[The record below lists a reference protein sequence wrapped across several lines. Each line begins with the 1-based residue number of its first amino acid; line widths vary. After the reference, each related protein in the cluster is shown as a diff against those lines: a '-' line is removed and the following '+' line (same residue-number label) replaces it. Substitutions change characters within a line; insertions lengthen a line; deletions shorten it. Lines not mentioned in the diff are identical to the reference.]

1 MTGMSSR
8 AIWQAIIDGQPRD
21 AIGGGSFTVDEPA
34 TGRPLAQV
42 VQCGAKDVD
51 LAVAAAD
58 RALRAGWRAM
68 PPIPRAMLLRRVAEE
83 VRRHAEEL
91 AALEA
96 QEVGKPIHQ
105 SRMFDVMF
113 CSTAFDFFAGLAD
126 KVHGEAI
133 PQGPIDTYTIREPY
147 GVVAA
152 IIPFN
157 WPPIHFAGK
166 VAPALATGN
175 TVVIKPGEQAPL
187 TLIRLTEILNT
198 VLPPGVV
205 NIVPGDGPEAGAALV
220 RHPRVGMVS
229 FTGATATGRHVLRG
243 AAENLTPA
251 LMELGGKNPFIVMP
265 DADLSIAVPAAVE
278 GMFFNQGEA
287 CTAAS
292 RILLHED
299 IRDAFLADFLPRVA
313 AIRLGDPLD
322 EATDMGPLVTRAQ
335 QQRVLG
341 FLETAREEGATIL
354 VEGAL
359 PDDERLRDGFYVRP
373 TVLTDVDQR
382 SRLVQEEVFGPVVT
396 IQTFGSY
403 EQAIGMANDSDFGL
417 VAGVFTADM
426 TLARRAG
433 RDIEA
438 GVVFVNNYNR
448 TFLGMPF
455 GGMKG
460 SGFGREHALETLNEF
475 VRTKAVRVPSGEG
488 QVPVWRG
495 ALREEERG
503 A

>member
-1 MTGMSSR
+1 MSNR
-8 AIWQAIIDGQPRD
+8 EVWQAIIDGHRVD
-21 AIGGGSFTVDEPA
+21 AVGGETFIVDEPA
-34 TGRPLAQV
+34 TGQPLARV
-42 VQCGAKDVD
+42 VRCGERDVD
-51 LAVAAAD
+51 IAVTAAQ
-58 RALRAGWRAM
+58 RALQAGWRAM
-68 PPIPRAMLLRRVAEE
+68 PPIPRAALLRRVAGAISE
-83 VRRHAEEL
+83 HAEEL

-187 TLIRLTEILNT
+187 TLIRLTEILNE

-220 RHPRVGMVS
+220 KHPGVGMVS

-243 AAENLTPA
+243 AAENLTPT

-265 DADLSIAVPAAVE
+265 DAHLPTAVRAAVE

-292 RILLHED
+292 RILLHVD
-299 IRDAFLADFLPRVA
+299 VRDAFLADFLPRVA

-335 QQRVLG
+335 QERVLG
-341 FLETAREEGATIL
+341 FLSTAAEEGVTIL
-354 VEGAL
+354 CEGEL
-359 PDDERLRDGFYVRP
+359 PDDPRLADGFYVRP
-373 TVLTDVDQR
+373 TVLTGVDQN
-382 SRLVQEEVFGPVVT
+382 SRLVQEEVFGPIVT
-396 IQTFGSY
+396 IQDFATY
-403 EQAIGMANDSDFGL
+403 EDAIRLANDSDFGL

-426 TLARRAG
+426 TLSRRAA
-433 RDIEA
+433 RDLEV

-488 QVPVWRG
+488 AVPVWRG
-495 ALREEERG
+495 ALFEEERD